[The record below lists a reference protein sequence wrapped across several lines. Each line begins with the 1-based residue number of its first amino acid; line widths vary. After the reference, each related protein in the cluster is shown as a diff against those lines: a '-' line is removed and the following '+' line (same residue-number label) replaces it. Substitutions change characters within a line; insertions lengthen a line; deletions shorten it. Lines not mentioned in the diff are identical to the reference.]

1 MQTEITNLTQS
12 QVEQEQ
18 REFIVNVYKW
28 MSMGLFLSSQP
39 PFCGM

>member
-28 MSMGLFLSSQP
+28 MSMGLFPITYRDPNS
-39 PFCGM
+39 